1 MPCGN
6 QKSYLVGRGWEEGGG
21 MVETMTTIL
30 HIGPIKQAG
39 VDCS

>member
-6 QKSYLVGRGWEEGGG
+6 QSHTWWGGGGRRGGG